1 MKKIKTYQQGG
12 GLFGGLFN
20 GLDFDALN
28 TIADSG
34 LFTNDFSFEN
44 ASVLGLSGQ
53 NLGLSGAFAGSLSQD
68 DPSIYSNYVT
78 GAFNQQGAQQL
89 AQNQTD
95 SFLADPTVEGLDTFG
110 QGLRPG
116 QRRRIERRLNKGKDL
131 TGRQN
136 RLLGRS
142 ATNLEHDI
150 NNLGDTAR
158 TPLDSVVQQNQTD
171 LTSTTQGLGSL
182 FEMFSNLFQFQQGG
196 AVGTPFQVWQG
207 IPKKDKASI
216 EVALNALQVA
226 DIKEFQGLMG
236 IKQSG
241 RKNKMTLEAL
251 ESMYYDEV
259 FGNKMNRSPYPVPP
273 KELQTGGDVARQ
285 GYAQGSPY
293 QNRSSITIPGGNID
307 MSNTPRS
314 LYLVPDVGQP
324 VMAHPFSGQHIFPRA
339 NSVREVPVGQYG
351 GDIPPSIAQLEIGE
365 LVALSDASIIK
376 PKAKERHKDMKKDEV
391 TDIFPA
397 GAAYVMSDD
406 PKMNVTLKEAKNISL
421 GYGAVEYK
429 ELGSDG
435 KQPEEILL
443 SRFFKTGEKK
453 LTPAEILRRVQ
464 KEFPIS
470 EETDIFAQ
478 RSSFR
483 NKESRIPYIQ
493 ALRYLTDKRKEQ
505 RGEPPAETEFQ
516 VKSTNPFGVSY
527 TEMLQEMQVN
537 RLKTNPDEGYVSTPV
552 VEKQGTIDP
561 QRAQLGGVIAQA
573 VPALFNSIFGQIQ
586 AGKTRKEAERLG
598 RKNEAALRQEA
609 LRQQGYLGAGTA
621 FGFGALLAQNPE
633 VQAAQYD
640 PRYVQAAPQR
650 LPQSLYDVS
659 AGRIAGVNRPFIDAI
674 FANTGDY
681 SRAVNALAPL
691 QQNSVSAMA
700 GIGQQAEMTNLGLRQ
715 NYLQG
720 MDQFSRMQTAANTEA
735 ANATRGNQNAILG
748 QAGALGTNYF
758 NQQGAI
764 SSGLTGSL
772 MGNDANTFNARTAAR
787 QQGQQA
793 LGQGLGALSMVAA
806 SSPFQSLF
814 GQQAPAGGYQ
824 YTGGTGGY
832 STPYDSPTM
841 GVQGYSPSFFQ
852 TPYHNQ
858 YFAPQM
864 GYQYPFNPGFIWP
877 R

>member
-1 MKKIKTYQQGG
+1 MKKHKQVPSLQQGG

-44 ASVLGLSGQ
+44 ASVLGLSGK

-136 RLLGRS
+136 RLLERS
-142 ATNLEHDI
+142 ATTDTI
-150 NNLGDTAR
+150 DMQNLGNSQLNQ
-158 TPLDSVVQQNQTD
+158 PLQSVVGQNQTD
-171 LTSTTQGLGSL
+171 LTSATQGLGSL

-196 AVGTPFQVWQG
+196 AVGSPFQVWQG
-207 IPKKDKASI
+207 IPKKDKTSI

-241 RKNKMTLEAL
+241 RKNKMTLAAL

-259 FGNKMNRSPYPVPP
+259 FGNKMNRSPFPVPP
-273 KELQTGGDVARQ
+273 KELQQGGDVARQ
-285 GYAQGSPY
+285 GYSMTSPY

-307 MSNTPRS
+307 MSTTAKS
-314 LYLVPDVGQP
+314 LYLIPDVGRP

-365 LVALSDASIIK
+365 LVALADASIIK
-376 PKAKERHKDMKKDEV
+376 PKAKERHKDMKKDVV

-397 GAAYVMSDD
+397 GAAYVFSDD

-429 ELGSDG
+429 ELEADG

-443 SRFFKTGEKK
+443 SRFFRKGEKK

-493 ALRYLTDKRKEQ
+493 ALQYLTDKRKEK
-505 RGEPPAETEFQ
+505 RGEPPAETQFQ

-552 VEKQGTIDP
+552 VEKQGTIEP

-659 AGRIAGVNRPFIDAI
+659 AGRIAGANRPFIDAI

-748 QAGALGTNYF
+748 QVGSLGTNYF

-772 MGNDANTFNARTAAR
+772 IGNDANTFNARTQAR

-824 YTGGTGGY
+824 YTGATGGY
-832 STPYDSPTM
+832 STPFDAPM

-852 TPYHNQ
+852 NPYHSQ
-858 YFAPQM
+858 YFAPQ
-864 GYQYPFNPGFIWP
+864 YPFNQMFPPF
-877 R
+877 